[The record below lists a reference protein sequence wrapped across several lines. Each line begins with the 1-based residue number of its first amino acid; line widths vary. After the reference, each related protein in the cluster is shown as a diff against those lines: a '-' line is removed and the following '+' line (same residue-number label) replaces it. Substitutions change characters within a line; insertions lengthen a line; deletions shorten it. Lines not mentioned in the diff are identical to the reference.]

1 MQPSYLAVV
10 STSQQPANSKRTSWS
25 MGKVLENGHAFQVQH
40 PPLRMPHLRVHP
52 PVAGISMAERVR
64 NLRHRLRL
72 GRPQLAVRLGVSRQ
86 YITKLE
92 AGAMPSRPVLL
103 LMEHLEKA
111 ALSPSPAAAPTGGRI
126 ASPPVLRLLPLM
138 SLSQAGA
145 LSSPATPKTAAV
157 KHLAFVTEDAH
168 ALALKLEAN
177 ADIPADLENCLA
189 IASPAA
195 RIRSGDFVIVRLK
208 GSAGGAALL
217 RVFHSLGTDQA
228 ATLTALRP
236 EIPPMHVSREQI
248 RWIVPVVA
256 TLRYPQG

>member
-1 MQPSYLAVV
+1 
-10 STSQQPANSKRTSWS
+10 
-25 MGKVLENGHAFQVQH
+25 MGKVLENGHAFRVQH

-111 ALSPSPAAAPTGGRI
+111 ALSPSPSPAAAPTGGRI

-145 LSSPATPKTAAV
+145 LSSPATPKVAAV

-208 GSAGGAALL
+208 GSAGRAALL

-256 TLRYPQG
+256 TLRYPLG

>member
-1 MQPSYLAVV
+1 
-10 STSQQPANSKRTSWS
+10 
-25 MGKVLENGHAFQVQH
+25 MGKALETGHDFRVQH

-92 AGAMPSRPVLL
+92 AGAMPSKPVLL

-111 ALSPSPAAAPTGGRI
+111 ALSPSSVPGLASSPAGGRTT
-126 ASPPVLRLLPLM
+126 SPPLLRLLPVLT
-138 SLSQAGA
+138 LAQAGA
-145 LSSPATPKTAAV
+145 LSSPATPKPAAV

-168 ALALKLEAN
+168 AFALKLEASP
-177 ADIPADLENCLA
+177 DLPPDLENCLA
-189 IASPAA
+189 IASPLA

-208 GSAGGAALL
+208 GGAGGAAML
-217 RVFHSLGTDQA
+217 RVFHSLGADQS
-228 ATLTALRP
+228 ATLTALRLD
-236 EIPPMHVSREQI
+236 IPPMHVTREQI
-248 RWIVPVVA
+248 RWMVPVVA
-256 TLRYPQG
+256 TLRYPLG